1 MRTLVCLWEIQLLGE
16 VGSGEERPDV
26 PGAPRVLAAPAGAEV
41 TCSSFPQ
48 DGRVWSSCSY
58 SCQVRQGAILHSA
71 LLERKW
77 IVWNR
82 GRASQKE
89 RKKENAN

>member
-41 TCSSFPQ
+41 TCSSFP
-48 DGRVWSSCSY
+48 GCGVWSSCSY
-58 SCQVRQGAILHSA
+58 SGQVRQGAILRSA

-77 IVWNR
+77 IVW
-82 GRASQKE
+82 A
-89 RKKENAN
+89 